1 MAKGCNCGSNK
12 GTAPKT
18 YIVTDPSNKTTKS
31 YRTEVE
37 AIAAAKR
44 VGGTYRPA

>member
-1 MAKGCNCGSNK
+1 MGCACNSSKGGAP
-12 GTAPKT
+12 APKA
-18 YIVTDPSNKTTKS
+18 YVVTLPDGQKKS

-44 VGGTYRPA
+44 VGGTWKAA

>member
-1 MAKGCNCGSNK
+1 MGCNCGNK
-12 GTAPKT
+12 NSGAPKT
-18 YIVTDPSNKTTKS
+18 YVVTDPTTKTTKS
-31 YRTEVE
+31 YKTEVE

>member
-1 MAKGCNCGSNK
+1 MGCNCGTNK
-12 GTAPKT
+12 STTPKG
-18 YIVTDPSNKTTKS
+18 YVVTDPQGGTKS

-44 VGGTYRPA
+44 VGGTYRPL

>member
-1 MAKGCNCGSNK
+1 MGCNCGSNNSS
-12 GTAPKT
+12 APKSWT
-18 YIVTDPSNKTTKS
+18 VRNPDGTSKA

-44 VGGTYRPA
+44 VGGTYAPAK

>member
-1 MAKGCNCGSNK
+1 MGCNCGSNK
-12 GTAPKT
+12 ANTAPKS
-18 YIVTDPSNKTTKS
+18 YVVTDPNTKATKS
-31 YRTEVE
+31 YKTEVE

>member
-1 MAKGCNCGSNK
+1 MGGCNCGANK
-12 GTAPKT
+12 STAPKS
-18 YIVTDPSNKTTKS
+18 YIVSDPKGGSKAYK
-31 YRTEVE
+31 TEVE

>member
-1 MAKGCNCGSNK
+1 MGCNCGNK
-12 GTAPKT
+12 GNTAPKSFV
-18 YIVTDPSNKTTKS
+18 VTDPKTKTNKS

>member
-1 MAKGCNCGSNK
+1 MGCNCGNK
-12 GTAPKT
+12 AGTAPKSFV
-18 YIVTDPSNKTTKS
+18 VTDPKAGTNKS

-44 VGGTYRPA
+44 VGGTYRAA

>member
-1 MAKGCNCGSNK
+1 MGCNCGANK
-12 GTAPKT
+12 TSVPKS
-18 YIVTDPSNKTTKS
+18 YVVTDPTTKTNKS

-44 VGGTYRPA
+44 VGGTYRAA